1 MAFQIEITPTA
12 LDALKAVSDKRT
24 QGAIVRR
31 IDTLVQDPEKQG
43 KLLRGWFSGFLS
55 VRAAGQ
61 RYRIVFKI
69 DSSKQTVVVYMV
81 GIRKEGSRKDIYALA
96 ERLVQR
102 GLLQEAENDYNQRNK
117 RTDNG

>member
-12 LDALKAVSDKRT
+12 FDALKAVSDKRT
-24 QGAIVRR
+24 RDVIMRR
-31 IDTLVQDPEKQG
+31 IDTLGHDPEKQG
-43 KLLRGWFSGFLS
+43 KPLRGWLSGFFS

-61 RYRIVFKI
+61 RYRIIYTI
-69 DSSKQTVVVYMV
+69 DTVKQRVVIYLA
-81 GIRKEGSRKDIYALA
+81 GIRKEGSRKDIYTLA

-102 GLLQEAENDYNQRNK
+102 GLLEEAANDFNQRNK